1 MQMTWSQRIKAE
13 GFKLG
18 RQEGR
23 KEGRKKG
30 REEGMRRLLLRQLEL
45 RFGPLPESVRQEI
58 EAIVSSRRLTQLSE
72 KLLVASSLED
82 LGFR

>member
-23 KEGRKKG
+23 AVGRKEG
-30 REEGMRRLLLRQLEL
+30 REEGLRQVLLRLLER
-45 RFGPLPESVRQEI
+45 RFGPLPESVRTQV
-58 EAIVSSRRLTQLSE
+58 EAIASPRRLTRLAEQV
-72 KLLVASSLED
+72 LVASSLED
-82 LGFR
+82 LRLL